1 VMYKETVLYL
11 CDSVS
16 APIDKWGGIDEG
28 TVLYLCDSN
37 SAPSDN
43 QGEKDEGTVY

>member
-1 VMYKETVLYL
+1 M
-11 CDSVS
+11 
-16 APIDKWGGIDEG
+16 DEE